1 LQLEIAADTDAMAI
15 AVGDSAR
22 SGLIS
27 NVALALVVMLGALGS
42 ALLVGRSITRPMG
55 GLTRDMSA
63 LAGGDKTVAVA
74 ESARTDEIGEMGRAV
89 LVFRNAAIELEKAEA
104 EQKRLEAEAAA
115 ERRRSEEERA
125 ARAEELQRVVN
136 ALAAGLRNLSDGDLT
151 TRVDSAFAADF
162 EQLRSDF
169 NLAMEKLQAAMQAVT
184 GSAGT
189 INNGADEISR
199 AATDASRRTEQQ
211 AASLEETA
219 AALDQITT
227 TVRKTAEGAGQADEV
242 VSGARTQAEES
253 GQIVHEAVAAMGE
266 IEKSSNQI
274 SHIIGVIEEIAFQ
287 TNLLAL
293 NAGVEAARAGDAGRG
308 FMVVATEVRALA
320 QRSSDAAKEIKTL
333 ISASS
338 QQVGRGVQLVGQAG
352 RALEQIVQR
361 VIEID
366 TLVADIAR
374 AANEQADGLSQ
385 INTAVNQM
393 DQVTQENAAMV
404 EETTAASQSLS
415 TEAATLARLIGRFRT
430 GEAGGARPS
439 RSRQSDVMIA
449 AE

>member
-1 LQLEIAADTDAMAI
+1 MAT

-22 SGLIS
+22 SALIS
-27 NVALALVVMLGALGS
+27 NIVLALAAMLGALGA
-42 ALLVGRSITRPMG
+42 ALLVGRSITRPLG
-55 GLTRDMSA
+55 GLTRDMNA

-74 ESARTDEIGEMGRAV
+74 ESKRTDEIGEMGRAV

-104 EQKRLEAEAAA
+104 EQRRIEAEAAG
-115 ERRRSEEERA
+115 ERRRNEEERA
-125 ARAEELQRVVN
+125 ARAKELQHVVD
-136 ALAAGLRNLSDGDLT
+136 ALASGLRNLSDGDLT
-151 TRVDSAFAADF
+151 TRVEAAFAADF

-189 INNGADEISR
+189 INTGADEISR
-199 AATDASRRTEQQ
+199 AAADASRRTEQQ

-242 VSGARTQAEES
+242 VGGARTQAQQS

-266 IEKSSNQI
+266 IEKSSHQI

-338 QQVGRGVQLVGQAG
+338 QHVGRGVQLVGEAG
-352 RALEQIVQR
+352 RALQQIVER

-430 GEAGGARPS
+430 SDGARGN
-439 RSRQSDVMIA
+439 RGRQSDVMIA